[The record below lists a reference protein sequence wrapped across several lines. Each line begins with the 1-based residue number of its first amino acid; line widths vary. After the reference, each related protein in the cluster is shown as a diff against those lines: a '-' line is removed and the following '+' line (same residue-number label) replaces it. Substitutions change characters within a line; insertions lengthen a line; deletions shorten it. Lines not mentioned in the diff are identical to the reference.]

1 MSRRSENLQKNQHK
15 KQKQPFRGMS
25 PPGKPVLLGCTSPEK
40 ETFTCWWEPG
50 SDGGLP
56 TTHRL
61 YYTREKLEGT
71 HECPDYGSAGK
82 NSCYFDKDHT
92 SIWVDYYLTVV
103 ASNALGNASSDIL
116 LIDVMEIVKPDT
128 PENVTLLVE
137 EREESLNLHVR
148 WERPH
153 NTDPQSGW
161 VTPEYQ
167 LRIKQENSNKWK
179 EFKAGRQTHFTLYS
193 VNPGVVYMVWV
204 RWRLDHGSWSEWSN
218 TTFIKIPNYLQKERP
233 FWILVSIFSS
243 IPFLAA
249 VSVLVMKRKNVKQCL
264 LPPVPGPKI
273 RGVDVQLLK
282 SGRSEDI
289 VNALIANQSF
299 PPMTAWNDQ
308 MDDYLIV
315 SDSNVC
321 LQPQKKKRSL
331 IIPSGFHLDLEI
343 QCKESTPGQ
352 NEAGGRNGETDNF
365 INCNKSLSGESL
377 SNVESPTQKH
387 QCTSKNLVSTET
399 ADQSPLSCDGTAKN
413 AIKQFANS
421 GYVDIQRHTGYVQE
435 VDYSRVKE
443 VNTDNILILEKENVP
458 LNSSGYMDIQGQE
471 EDMPEDYSM
480 VKEVTSDI
488 MVLLQKQSD
497 TSCRKKGNHYTQ
509 CTNQKP
515 ENPQVTGPCRELID
529 SGYVDTIP
537 APPLM

>member
-1 MSRRSENLQKNQHK
+1 M
-15 KQKQPFRGMS
+15 
-25 PPGKPVLLGCTSPEK
+25 
-40 ETFTCWWEPG
+40 
-50 SDGGLP
+50 
-56 TTHRL
+56 
-61 YYTREKLEGT
+61 
-71 HECPDYGSAGK
+71 

-103 ASNALGNASSDIL
+103 ASNALGNASSEIL
-116 LIDVMEIVKPDT
+116 QIDVMEIVKPNT

-153 NTDPQSGW
+153 NTDPESGW

-167 LRIKQENSNKWK
+167 LRFKQEDNNWK

-204 RWRLDHGSWSEWSN
+204 RCRLDHGSWSEWSN
-218 TTFIKIPNYLQKERP
+218 TTFIKTPNYLQKERP

-249 VSVLVMKRKNVKQCL
+249 ASVLVMKRKHVKRCL

-289 VNALIANQSF
+289 VNALIASQSF

-315 SDSNVC
+315 SDNNVC
-321 LQPQKKKRSL
+321 LQPQKRKRSL
-331 IIPSGFHLDLEI
+331 IIPAGFHLDLEI

-352 NEAGGRNGETDNF
+352 NEAGERKSETENFRN
-365 INCNKSLSGESL
+365 LSGESL
-377 SNVESPTQKH
+377 SNVEPPQPPTQKH
-387 QCTSKNLVSTET
+387 QCPSKNLVSTEP
-399 ADQSPLSCDGTAKN
+399 ADQSPLSCDG
-413 AIKQFANS
+413 IKQFANS
-421 GYVDIQRHTGYVQE
+421 GYVDIQRHAGYVQE

-458 LNSSGYMDIQGQE
+458 PDSSGYTDIQGQE

-488 MVLLQKQSD
+488 MVLLQKQSASLD
-497 TSCRKKGNHYTQ
+497 RKKGNHYTQ

-515 ENPQVTGPCRELID
+515 EGHVTGPCTDIID